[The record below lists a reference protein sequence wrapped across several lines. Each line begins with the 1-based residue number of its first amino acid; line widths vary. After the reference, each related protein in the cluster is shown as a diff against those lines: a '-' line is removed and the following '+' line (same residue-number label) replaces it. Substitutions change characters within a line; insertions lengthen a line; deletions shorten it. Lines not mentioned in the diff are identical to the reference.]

1 MYKFNESKNLQWAE
15 LIFCLSSGR
24 LVVVA
29 WSKNPLSARCIKTN
43 LTLQDTVWMPNNFWL
58 CIPKMAAFPELGR
71 QFLVFVLLSALIA
84 PFTNSWHQTFSLFY
98 HFFFFVYRRQQL
110 HHSFGWI
117 WWAAVLNWR
126 GFMCVLRLGTHCL
139 CYFSTIWMQK
149 NNCMA
154 TIFSRVL

>member
-29 WSKNPLSARCIKTN
+29 LSKNPLSARCIKTN

-98 HFFFFVYRRQQL
+98 HFFFCVQTPTTTSQFWLDLLSCCSQLKGIYVCSPFGNSLFVLFQ
-110 HHSFGWI
+110 HHMN
-117 WWAAVLNWR
+117 AEE
-126 GFMCVLRLGTHCL
+126 
-139 CYFSTIWMQK
+139 
-149 NNCMA
+149 
-154 TIFSRVL
+154 